1 MNALAAILPL
11 SKLEPG
17 VDVLFYSPD
26 EKRAQRL
33 AARLRDLAHVQW
45 EDSRTFSPE
54 RWESRRGT
62 QHLILL
68 DYSTDSANAST
79 SLARQLTALAPGL
92 PLFGVGS
99 TASDQAAGVL
109 AALRAG
115 VLDFFDMDASDHEI
129 RTLLEHALHLPVTPA
144 APAAAPAPRK
154 RGQLVLLLGVRPGV
168 GASTLAAH
176 LGVLATPQPPE
187 KDPHRRASD
196 KQDAA
201 ADAPTPKTLLLDL
214 GQPAGDAELYLGI
227 GSDFHYADALRNAN
241 RIDATLI
248 RTALPHHTSHLAVL
262 AQGSEMPLPPSD
274 APEAAVLV
282 ERLLEHVEML
292 LCDLGGLSPRLIP
305 SSLLRTADEIWLVA
319 DQGIAS
325 VVSLDACLRELE
337 RVGVRDH
344 RLSLVINRHDADCGI
359 GAEQIAKRFNLPL
372 LATLPDRSRSL
383 RASANQGLL
392 LHQVTPRDPYVR
404 ALAPLLAKL
413 RTSEPQTA
421 AAFRWKKLFTRG
433 GGPRWKTP

>member
-1 MNALAAILPL
+1 MNALAAILPI

-33 AARLRDLAHVQW
+33 TARLRDLAHVQW

-79 SLARQLTALAPGL
+79 ALARQLTALAPGL

-144 APAAAPAPRK
+144 APAAPAPRK

-187 KDPHRRASD
+187 KSPRRLDSD
-196 KQDAA
+196 KQGPATDTA
-201 ADAPTPKTLLLDL
+201 TPKTLLLDL

-227 GSDFHYADALRNAN
+227 GSDFHYADALRSAS

-248 RTALPHHTSHLAVL
+248 RTALPHHASHLAVL
-262 AQGSEMPLPPSD
+262 AQGSEMPLPPPD
-274 APEAAVLV
+274 APEAAILV

-292 LCDLGGLSPRLIP
+292 LCDLGGLPTRLVP
-305 SSLLRTADEIWLVA
+305 AALLRAADEIWLVA

-337 RVGVRDH
+337 RIGVRDH

-372 LATLPDRSRSL
+372 LATLPDRSRAL

-413 RTSEPQTA
+413 RTGASHNVA
-421 AAFRWKKLFTRG
+421 APRWKTLFTRG

>member
-33 AARLRDLAHVQW
+33 AARLRDLAHVHW
-45 EDSRTFSPE
+45 EDIRTFSPE

-68 DYSTDSANAST
+68 DYSTDSADAST
-79 SLARQLTALAPGL
+79 ALARQLTALAPGL

-115 VLDFFDMDASDHEI
+115 VLDFFDMDASDEEI
-129 RTLLEHALHLPVTPA
+129 RTLLEHALHLPALPATP
-144 APAAAPAPRK
+144 AAPAPRK

-176 LGVLATPQPPE
+176 LGVLATPQPSE
-187 KDPHRRASD
+187 KERPRHATDKTESGSD
-196 KQDAA
+196 T
-201 ADAPTPKTLLLDL
+201 PTPRTLLLDL

-227 GSDFHYADALRNAN
+227 ASDFHYADALRSAS

-248 RTALPHHTSHLAVL
+248 RTALPHHPGRLAVL
-262 AQGSEMPLPPSD
+262 TQGTEMPLPPPE

-282 ERLLEHVEML
+282 EHLLDHVEML
-292 LCDLGGLSPRLIP
+292 LCDLGGLPTRLVP
-305 SSLLRTADEIWLVA
+305 SALLHAADEIWLVA

-325 VVSLDACLRELE
+325 VVSLDACLHELE
-337 RVGVRDH
+337 RAGARDH

-359 GAEQIAKRFNLPL
+359 AAEQVAKRFNLPL
-372 LATLPDRSRSL
+372 LATLPDRSRTL
-383 RASANQGLL
+383 RASANQGFL
-392 LHQVTPRDPYVR
+392 LHQVAPRDPYVR
-404 ALAPLLAKL
+404 ALAPLLARL
-413 RTSEPQTA
+413 RTSVPHPASTP
-421 AAFRWKKLFTRG
+421 RWKTLLTRG

>member
-1 MNALAAILPL
+1 MNALAAILPI

-33 AARLRDLAHVQW
+33 TARLRDLAHVQW

-54 RWESRRGT
+54 HWESRRGT

-68 DYSTDSANAST
+68 DYSTDSAAAST
-79 SLARQLTALAPGL
+79 ALARQLTALAPGL

-115 VLDFFDMDASDHEI
+115 VLDFFDMDASDAEI
-129 RTLLEHALHLPVTPA
+129 RTLLEHALHLPATPA
-144 APAAAPAPRK
+144 MPVAPAPHK
-154 RGQLVLLLGVRPGV
+154 RGQLVVLLGVRPGV

-187 KDPHRRASD
+187 KELHKRATG
-196 KQDAA
+196 KQEPANDV
-201 ADAPTPKTLLLDL
+201 PTPRTLLLDL

-227 GSDFHYADALRNAN
+227 GSDFHYADALRSAS

-248 RTALPHHTSHLAVL
+248 RTALPHHASHLAVL
-262 AQGSEMPLPPSD
+262 SQGTEMPLPPPD
-274 APEAAVLV
+274 AVETGVLV
-282 ERLLEHVEML
+282 EHLLEHVDML
-292 LCDLGGLSPRLIP
+292 LCDLGGLPARLAP
-305 SSLLRTADEIWLVA
+305 TALLRTADEIWLVA

-337 RVGVRDH
+337 RAGVRDH
-344 RLSLVINRHDADCGI
+344 RLSLVINRHDDDCGI

-372 LATLPDRSRSL
+372 LATLPDRSRAL
-383 RASANQGLL
+383 RASANQGFL
-392 LHQVTPRDPYVR
+392 LHQVAPRDPYVR

-413 RTSEPQTA
+413 RTSALQA
-421 AAFRWKKLFTRG
+421 AATSRWKKLFTRG

>member
-1 MNALAAILPL
+1 MNALAAILPI

-45 EDSRTFSPE
+45 EDIHTFSPE

-62 QHLILL
+62 QQLILL
-68 DYSTDSANAST
+68 DYSTESASAST
-79 SLARQLTALAPGL
+79 ALARQLTALAPGL

-99 TASDQAAGVL
+99 TAADQAAGVL

-115 VLDFFDMDASDHEI
+115 VLDFFDMDASDAEI
-129 RTLLEHALHLPVTPA
+129 RNLLEHARHLPAMPPA
-144 APAAAPAPRK
+144 PVAPAPRK

-176 LGVLATPQPPE
+176 LGVLATPRPPE
-187 KDPHRRASD
+187 KELHRRATD
-196 KQDAA
+196 KAEPVGDI
-201 ADAPTPKTLLLDL
+201 PTPRTMLLDL

-227 GSDFHYADALRNAN
+227 GSDFHYADALRSAS

-248 RTALPHHTSHLAVL
+248 RTALPHHPSHLAVL
-262 AQGSEMPLPPSD
+262 AQGSEMPLPPPD
-274 APEAAVLV
+274 TPEAAVLV
-282 ERLLEHVEML
+282 ERLLEHVDML
-292 LCDLGGLSPRLIP
+292 LCDLGGLPARLAP
-305 SSLLRTADEIWLVA
+305 AALLRAADEIWLVA

-325 VVSLDACLRELE
+325 VVSLDTCLRELE
-337 RVGVRDH
+337 RIGVRDH

-372 LATLPDRSRSL
+372 LAALPDRSRSL

-392 LHQVTPRDPYVR
+392 LHQTAPRDPYVR

-413 RTSEPQTA
+413 RTKAPQA
-421 AAFRWKKLFTRG
+421 AAAPRWKKLFSRG